1 MRMAEFYGQT
11 LTAEQLAEQEKVP
24 RSIYEDFVHNQKC
37 STCGEE
43 PCHLEKKN
51 KNNSGHSLSVNSSNN
66 ETRKKELEKK
76 LTEAKRQGA
85 SQEKIERLQSELQK
99 LSNNQQHKEEKKPD
113 KNNNLL
119 ISVSIIFLV
128 STLVL
133 GVILINKK
141 AKSKKNN

>member
-1 MRMAEFYGQT
+1 MAEFYGQT

-51 KNNSGHSLSVNSSNN
+51 KNNPGHSLSVSSGNN
-66 ETRKKELEKK
+66 EARKKELEKK
-76 LTEAKRQGA
+76 LIEAKRQGV

-99 LSNNQQHKEEKKPD
+99 LNNNQQQKKEINPA

-119 ISVSIIFLV
+119 ILGAIIFLV
-128 STLVL
+128 SALIL
-133 GVILINKK
+133 GVILINKT